1 MMTYLTTMFRSAKT
15 PALFAGVLLAIS
27 NSSIAHAVD
36 SPPMAALTLTADQW
50 PSPRN
55 GQSVAMLPH
64 LAAAMQDMIAAPGSR
79 LALRHPRSDEG
90 NAWAQ
95 ELSDW
100 LVALGV
106 SSDRIE
112 MIPAAPEGVI
122 GLAVS
127 AASAREAA
135 GAPERETAVP
145 FTAVEPSQA
154 EGVEVP

>member
-1 MMTYLTTMFRSAKT
+1 MHYFTTLSRSAKT
-15 PALFAGVLLAIS
+15 PALFVGALLAIS
-27 NSSIAHAVD
+27 SSSIAHAAD
-36 SPPMAALTLTADQW
+36 FLPMAALTLTADQW

-55 GQSVAMLPH
+55 GQSVAMLPP
-64 LAAAMQDMIAAPGSR
+64 LAAAMQDMIAAPDSR

-95 ELSDW
+95 ELRDW

-127 AASAREAA
+127 AASVREAA
-135 GAPERETAVP
+135 GVPGKEAAIP

>member
-1 MMTYLTTMFRSAKT
+1 MHYFTTLSRSAKT
-15 PALFAGVLLAIS
+15 PALFAGALLAIAS
-27 NSSIAHAVD
+27 SSIAHAEN

-55 GQSVAMLPH
+55 GQSIAMLPP
-64 LAAAMQDMIAAPGSR
+64 LAAAMQDMIAVPGSR

-95 ELSDW
+95 ELRDW

-127 AASAREAA
+127 AANAREVA
-135 GAPERETAVP
+135 GAPGRETAAP

>member
-1 MMTYLTTMFRSAKT
+1 MSS
-15 PALFAGVLLAIS
+15 PSIS
-27 NSSIAHAVD
+27 HAVD
-36 SPPMAALTLTADQW
+36 SLPMPALTLTADQW
-50 PSPRN
+50 PSPIN
-55 GQSVAMLPH
+55 GQSVAMLPP
-64 LAAAMQDMIAAPGSR
+64 LAAAMQDMIAAPDSR

-95 ELSDW
+95 ELRDW
-100 LVALGV
+100 LVSLGV

-127 AASAREAA
+127 AAAAREAA
-135 GAPERETAVP
+135 SAPGKETVAP
-145 FTAVEPSQA
+145 FPAVEPSQA